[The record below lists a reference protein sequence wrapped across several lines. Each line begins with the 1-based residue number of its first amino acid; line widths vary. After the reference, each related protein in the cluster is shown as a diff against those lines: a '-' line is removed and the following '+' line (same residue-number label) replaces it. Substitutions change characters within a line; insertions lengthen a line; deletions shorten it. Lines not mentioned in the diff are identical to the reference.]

1 MTHSPS
7 DPPAADPT
15 RLLER
20 IAGGDAGAACELLP
34 LVYGELHRVAEAL
47 MERQPAGHTLQ
58 PTALVHEAWLKLFGG
73 KLPGELRDRGHFLSV
88 AARAMRQVLIDHVRA
103 RRAERR
109 GGGAQK
115 LGLDQL
121 AAAIEE
127 EAVDVLGLHEALEEL
142 ERLDPELAQVVELR
156 FFAGLTIEATAKA
169 LGVSTPTIERRW
181 RVARMLLRERLPALR

>member
-127 EAVDVLGLHEALEEL
+127 EAEDVLGLHEALEEL
-142 ERLDPELAQVVELR
+142 ERLDPELALVVELR

>member
-142 ERLDPELAQVVELR
+142 ERLDPELALVVELR